1 MSQNLPVGVFKY
13 VENTHQFYKDFIK
26 NCNEY
31 SDGGYFLEVDV
42 QYLVPNLYDGNECVY
57 IQNVK

>member
-26 NCNEY
+26 TVMKIVMK
-31 SDGGYFLEVDV
+31 DIFLK
-42 QYLVPNLYDGNECVY
+42 LMFSTLYPTCMMEKNVY
-57 IQNVK
+57 IYKM